1 MKVEERNNMKII
13 TADKGKLLKNT
24 QTEATTNRI
33 YTPIGADLSMYEE
46 IYKNE
51 DTKDIY
57 EELDF
62 LNGADIDI
70 QLALIELYDIF
81 TMMLGGD
88 E

>member
-33 YTPIGADLSMYEE
+33 YAPIGTDLSMYEE
-46 IYKNE
+46 IYKDE